1 MVAANT
7 AEILLLGW
15 RWSISWIKEV
25 TKAGTVL
32 GSSGRS
38 ERLEKKPPGLEPRS
52 DQSRPRSKLQMSA
65 SLELN
70 LSY

>member
-25 TKAGTVL
+25 TKAGTVP

-52 DQSRPRSKLQMSA
+52 RPRSKLQMSA